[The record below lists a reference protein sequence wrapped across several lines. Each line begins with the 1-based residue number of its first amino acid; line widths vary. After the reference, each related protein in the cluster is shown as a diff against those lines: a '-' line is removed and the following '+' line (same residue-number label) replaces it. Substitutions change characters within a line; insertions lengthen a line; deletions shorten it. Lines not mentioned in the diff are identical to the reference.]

1 MKLSD
6 IVGHAGLSG
15 YAIVG
20 LLLFLLAFVAIIG
33 WIFRPSARQRW
44 QQDAQM
50 PLDDETPQQPRARRS
65 QS

>member
-1 MKLSD
+1 MKMSD
-6 IVGHAGLSG
+6 VVGHAGLSG

-20 LLLFLLAFVAIIG
+20 LLLFLLAFVAIIV
-33 WIFRPSARQRW
+33 WIFRPSARKRW

-50 PLDDETPQQPRARRS
+50 PLDDETPQQPRERRS

>member
-1 MKLSD
+1 MKMSD
-6 IVGHAGLSG
+6 VVGNAGLSG

-20 LLLFLLAFVAIIG
+20 LLLFLLAFVAIIV
-33 WIFRPSARQRW
+33 WIFRPSARTRW

-50 PLDDETPQQPRARRS
+50 PLDDETPQQPRERRS